1 LAAQIITF
9 SELQKRFPS
18 RNIAL
23 YGNVV
28 VVPKS
33 EFQMDWD
40 HVLGAE
46 GCRITYLDVDDRPSV
61 LVSLQKS
68 VTVKEKRKRKLRL
81 GSWTPGQTELLLK
94 EFPKT
99 KGTARVRGQA
109 LVPLFP
115 GHSVMSIY
123 QQFWKLTRKSVHA
136 SRDEEKVESHEE
148 KVPQEPLE
156 ARAERVFSFASVV
169 KPLEEILAT
178 LKKFNAESSVCF
190 ECYCPSCR
198 QSRSV
203 EDENVWKCCPVCGG
217 PLIVWNVEVGGA
229 ESELS

>member
-1 LAAQIITF
+1 M
-9 SELQKRFPS
+9 SVELLEELKKRFPS

-46 GCRITYLDVDDRPSV
+46 GCRITYLDVDNRPSV

-68 VTVKEKRKRKLRL
+68 VTLKEKRKRKLRL
-81 GSWTPGQTELLLK
+81 GSWTPEQTELLLK

-99 KGTARVRGQA
+99 KGTARARGQA

-115 GHSVMSIY
+115 GHSAMSIY

-136 SRDEEKVESHEE
+136 PRDEKKVQSHEE
-148 KVPQEPLE
+148 KPVQELP
-156 ARAERVFSFASVV
+156 ARTYGFGDIV
-169 KPLEEILAT
+169 KPLQEILST
-178 LKKFNAESSVCF
+178 LQELNIHPTVYFKS
-190 ECYCPSCR
+190 YCPTCKEPR
-198 QSRSV
+198 TADG
-203 EDENVWKCCPVCGG
+203 EENVWKCCPVCGG
-217 PLIVWNVEVGGA
+217 PLIIWNVEVGGT
-229 ESELS
+229 EVGK